1 MSNSDKT
8 PASARRGPRRR
19 LALKLAILSGTTLL
33 GLLLLEFAIRLIFPY
48 YSPSTQV
55 PFYNNADGL
64 VLGQPLKTSRQRTP
78 KGDFD
83 TTVSFNRLG
92 FRDTR
97 DLTRSSP
104 SDIFVAG
111 DSFSIGWG
119 VEETQRFSNVLERD
133 LATPCYNICIPEDIR
148 GYIAT
153 VKYAEQQGAKI
164 GHLVIGLCM
173 ENDVWDYTVPIST
186 HEIYARQMNKG
197 VVRSAV
203 KWIRSRSALW
213 ICLSH
218 VMQKTAAGRSLFEKL
233 GLAKNIEAMT
243 HKNDYSPKILAA
255 TRDELL
261 KLTTNY
267 NSVVLVI
274 PSRGLWHGQNIAV
287 EDKIHSELVALL
299 RESGVKL
306 VDMRPV
312 FEKTGRPLQFYFT
325 SDPHWN
331 TNGHKLA
338 GETLAQYLRALPDWK
353 TAPGLR

>member
-8 PASARRGPRRR
+8 SAPARRGPRRR

-33 GLLLLEFAIRLIFPY
+33 GLLLVELAIRLFFPY
-48 YSPSTQV
+48 YHPSTQV
-55 PFYNNADGL
+55 PFHKNADGL
-64 VLGQPLKTSRQRTP
+64 VLGQPLTTSRHHMP

-83 TTVSFNRLG
+83 TSVSFNRLG

-97 DLTRSSP
+97 DLARSSP

-119 VEETQRFSNVLERD
+119 VEETQRYSKVLEIE
-133 LATPCYNICIPEDIR
+133 LATPCYNISIPEDIR

-153 VKYAEQQGAKI
+153 VKYAEKQGAKI

-173 ENDVWDYTVPIST
+173 ENDIWDYSVPIFT
-186 HEIYARQMNKG
+186 HELYPRQMNKG
-197 VVRSAV
+197 VVLSVGKWFRSH
-203 KWIRSRSALW
+203 SALW

-218 VMQKTAAGRSLFEKL
+218 VIQKSAAGRSLFENL

-243 HKNDYSPKILAA
+243 HRNDYSPKILAA

-287 EDKIHSELVALL
+287 EDKIHSELVAML

-312 FEKTGRPLQFYFT
+312 FEQTGKPLQFYFAN
-325 SDPHWN
+325 DPHWN
-331 TNGHKLA
+331 TNGQRLA
-338 GETLAQYLRALPDWK
+338 GATLANYLRTLPAWQ
-353 TAPGLR
+353 TTPSPR